1 MTITQSAKQLVQGAL
16 QAGMAKAVALAP
28 DSWIPG
34 GTPDPLIARQ
44 HGHIGKPV
52 SRIDGPLKVTGSAPF
67 AAEFAIEGMVYAAL
81 AYSTIAKGRIVA
93 LDTGPAEA
101 APGVVGVMTH
111 RNAPRLAPPPVFMS
125 AAKAAGGD
133 DLPVMQD
140 DVIRWNGEPVA
151 VVLAETQEQAD
162 HGASL
167 IHADYAA
174 EAALTNFAEAKAKGT
189 RQGAFMGAPLHD
201 ETGDAEAALAA
212 APFKVDATYRTPRH
226 NHNAIEL
233 HAVTVAWQ
241 GETLRVHDASQ
252 LVAHTAW
259 SLAQMFGIEE
269 DKVVVTSPFVGGGF
283 GGKCLWQHQVLAAA
297 AAKLVGRPVRL
308 VLSREGVYRI
318 VGGRSATEQ
327 RVALGSGRDGKL
339 TSLIH
344 EGTTAKTA
352 ANVMPE
358 PFILATRSAYAAK
371 TMKLDV
377 RTVELDMLANTF
389 MRAPGESVGTFALEC
404 AMDEL
409 ADALGNRP
417 GRAAH
422 PERAGR
428 RPDLEAALLLAQYRA
443 GVARRR
449 RTLRLESA
457 QSISAR
463 HPRRRVACRPRLR
476 HGDLPLLPHARR
488 RGTDHSHTPGP
499 CDGRH
504 RGARDGDGHRH
515 RADPDRRG
523 AARTAA

>member
-1 MTITQSAKQLVQGAL
+1 M
-16 QAGMAKAVALAP
+16 
-28 DSWIPG
+28 
-34 GTPDPLIARQ
+34 
-44 HGHIGKPV
+44 
-52 SRIDGPLKVTGSAPF
+52 
-67 AAEFAIEGMVYAAL
+67 
-81 AYSTIAKGRIVA
+81 
-93 LDTGPAEA
+93 
-101 APGVVGVMTH
+101 
-111 RNAPRLAPPPVFMS
+111 PRPP
-125 AAKAAGGD
+125 
-133 DLPVMQD
+133 
-140 DVIRWNGEPVA
+140 W
-151 VVLAETQEQAD
+151 
-162 HGASL
+162 
-167 IHADYAA
+167 
-174 EAALTNFAEAKAKGT
+174 
-189 RQGAFMGAPLHD
+189 
-201 ETGDAEAALAA
+201 AA
-212 APFKVDATYRTPRH
+212 ASSIDATYRTPRH

-259 SLAQMFGIEE
+259 SLAQMFGIAE

-409 ADALGNRP
+409 ADALGIDPVELRILNEPDVDPTSKLPFSSRNIVQ
-417 GRAAH
+417 AW
-422 PERAGR
+422 RAGAERFGWSR
-428 RPDLEAALLLAQYRA
+428 RNP
-443 GVARRR
+443 
-449 RTLRLESA
+449 SP
-457 QSISAR
+457 R
-463 HPRRRVACRPRLR
+463 HPRRRVARRPRLR

-488 RGTDHSHTPGP
+488 RGSDHPDTPGP
-499 CDGRH
+499 SDGRH
-504 RGARDGDGHRH
+504 RGPRDGDGHRH
-515 RADPDRRG
+515 RADPDRRR